1 MNTCFI
7 TGGSGFVGR
16 NLITMLREKGYAV
29 RALAR
34 SPKAAQLLTSL
45 GATPVPG
52 DLEDLTALLSGMQG
66 CRAVFHL
73 AASVDFWA
81 DEKKLWQD
89 HVTGT
94 ENVLKAAR
102 QAGVEK
108 LVYLSAASVIMN
120 GKPIENADESFQSD
134 RLIDGYSRTKLAAE
148 KRVLQVNSPALQTVA
163 IRPPLIWG
171 KGDTSALPQIKAA
184 AQNGQLAFINGG
196 KHRFVTGH
204 VLNVCHALILAAEKN
219 VGGEV
224 FFITDGEHP
233 VFKEFIR
240 DVLTTQG
247 IKTPDRT
254 VPLGVARLLA
264 SMLASVW
271 RTFRLKGHPP
281 IYPGM
286 VNTLGLPFVVSDAKA
301 RRQLGY
307 QNVISLQEGLRD
319 MTLQPAHSR

>member
-1 MNTCFI
+1 MNPCFI

-16 NLITMLREKGYAV
+16 NLIAMLTQKGYPV

-34 SPKAAQLLTSL
+34 SPKAAHLLKSL
-45 GATPVPG
+45 GAIPVRG
-52 DLEDLTALLSGMQG
+52 DLEDLPALTSGMQG
-66 CRAVFHL
+66 CSVVFHL

-81 DEKKLWQD
+81 DEKTLWKD

-94 ENVLKAAR
+94 ENVVKAAQR
-102 QAGVEK
+102 TGVPT
-108 LVYLSAASVIMN
+108 LVYLSAASVVMN
-120 GKPIENADESFQSD
+120 GRPIEHADESFQSD
-134 RLIDGYSRTKLAAE
+134 HLTDGYSRTKLAAE
-148 KRVLQVNSPALQTVA
+148 KLILGANSPTLKTVA

-171 KGDTSALPQIKAA
+171 KGDTSALPQLKAA

-196 KHRFVTGH
+196 KHRFVTSH
-204 VLNVCHALILAAEKN
+204 VRNVCHALLLAAEKN

-224 FFITDGEHP
+224 FFITDGEQP

-240 DVLTTQG
+240 EVLTTQG
-247 IKTPDRT
+247 VNTPDRS

-264 SMLASVW
+264 SLLAGVW

-281 IYPGM
+281 LYPGM
-286 VNTLGLPFVVSDAKA
+286 VNTLGLPFIVSDAKA

-307 QNVISLQEGLRD
+307 QNVISLREGLRE
-319 MTLQPAHSR
+319 MTLQPA